1 MGDLKSVL
9 FTVLGWLVAVVVAV
23 IATLSRKVSKQKTKI
38 EGLERDMKVS
48 NDTLEKQKSVVKEY
62 SDVVYKADQIHQE
75 SNKANKVL
83 DTEIKEA
90 QASEKPVEKSINLG
104 NDLVDRF
111 NSSSR

>member
-23 IATLSRKVSKQKTKI
+23 IATLSRKVSKQKTEIKGLK
-38 EGLERDMKVS
+38 EDLKQTENTLER
-48 NDTLEKQKSVVKEY
+48 QKSVVIGYGDAVSMGNQIQQE
-62 SDVVYKADQIHQE
+62 SAEAYKA
-75 SNKANKVL
+75 L
-83 DTEIKEA
+83 DNEKKEA
-90 QASEKPVEKSINLG
+90 QASEKPIQKSIDLG

>member
-38 EGLERDMKVS
+38 EGLERDLKVS
-48 NDTLEKQKSVVKEY
+48 DDTLEKQKSVVVEY
-62 SDVVYKADQIHQE
+62 GDSVSEGNQIQQE
-75 SNKANKVL
+75 SDKAKKAL
-83 DTEIKEA
+83 DNEVKEA
-90 QASEKPVEKSINLG
+90 QASEKPIQKSIDLG
-104 NDLVDRF
+104 NDLVGRF